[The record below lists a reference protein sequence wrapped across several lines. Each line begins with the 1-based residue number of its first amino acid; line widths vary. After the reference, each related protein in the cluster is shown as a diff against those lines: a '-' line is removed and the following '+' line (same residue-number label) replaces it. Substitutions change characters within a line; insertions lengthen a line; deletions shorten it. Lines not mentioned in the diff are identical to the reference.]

1 MLLAPYLGLCE
12 ATHNVTKFSYKKVI
26 VCVISSG
33 LSLCEATHNVTKFS
47 YQKIIVCVISS

>member
-1 MLLAPYLGLCE
+1 MLLAPYLSLCE
-12 ATHNVTKFSYKKVI
+12 ATYNVTKFSYKKVI